1 MADQATPP
9 PPPPPAPARPDWGKR
24 LLIGA
29 VAVVVIVLSAFAASA
44 IIPRWWA
51 QRVADQVN
59 GSLFAGFG
67 LGLLYGL
74 VFTLLPLVVLWY
86 TFHRRRPWKIW
97 IGGLILAMIVALP
110 NLMTLAIVVGTGNAA
125 HGAERTMDVDAPLFR
140 GFVAVGALLAVVVF
154 AFWRYG
160 RGGRTRSCTVS
171 SRRHASR
178 PRRAGSPGEH
188 GRGAHHPR
196 AAAGR

>member
-1 MADQATPP
+1 MADRATPP

-44 IIPRWWA
+44 IVPRWWS

-86 TFHRRRPWKIW
+86 TFHRRRPWKLW
-97 IGGLILAMIVALP
+97 VGGFILAMIVALP
-110 NLMTLAIVVGTGNAA
+110 NLMTLAIVVGTGRAA
-125 HGAERTMDVDAPLFR
+125 HGAERTLDVEAPLFR
-140 GFVAVGALLAVVVF
+140 GFGLVGALLAVVIF
-154 AFWRYG
+154 GFWRYQLFT
-160 RGGRTRSCTVS
+160 RARARRQNKQLHRELEAARTPPADGGD
-171 SRRHASR
+171 
-178 PRRAGSPGEH
+178 AG
-188 GRGAHHPR
+188 
-196 AAAGR
+196 

>member
-97 IGGLILAMIVALP
+97 VGGLILAMVVALP

-125 HGAERTMDVDAPLFR
+125 HGAERTLDVDAPLFR
-140 GFVAVGALLAVVVF
+140 GFVAVGAVLAGVVF
-154 AFWRYG
+154 AFWRYQLFT
-160 RGGRTRSCTVS
+160 RARTRRQNTQLHRELEAA
-171 SRRHASR
+171 RRPPAEGGD
-178 PRRAGSPGEH
+178 AG
-188 GRGAHHPR
+188 
-196 AAAGR
+196 